1 MKKVV
6 LAFFIGILCTIFITN
21 YNQSIETAL
30 ADSVI
35 RLHVI
40 ANSDREHDQTL
51 KLKVR
56 DAILDEFGSSLDT
69 YDGIDYSRS
78 EIEKNLKLIEK
89 TAKNVIQKNGYDYSV
104 KASLGKSD
112 FPTKSYGN
120 VTLPAGSYEAL
131 KVEIGQAQ
139 GKNWW
144 CVMFPP
150 LCFVDGSCAEIPKSS
165 EEYLKSSL
173 GDNTYE
179 LITNSNQFPVEFK
192 FKAYEIWQNSKQ
204 PIKKIAK
211 NR

>member
-40 ANSDREHDQTL
+40 ANSDREHDQAL

-56 DAILDEFGSSLDT
+56 DAILDEFGSSFDT
-69 YDGIDYSRS
+69 YEGIDYSRS

-204 PIKKIAK
+204 AIKKIAIK
-211 NR
+211 

>member
-1 MKKVV
+1 MKKAV
-6 LAFFIGILCTIFITN
+6 LAFFIGILCTAFITN

-40 ANSDREHDQTL
+40 ANSDREHDQAL

-56 DAILDEFGSSLDT
+56 DAILEEFGSSLDT
-69 YDGIDYSRS
+69 YEGIDYSRA
-78 EIEKNLKLIEK
+78 EIEKNLEQIEK
-89 TAKNVIQKNGYDYSV
+89 CAKNVIETNGYDYDV
-104 KASLGKSD
+104 KASLGQSD
-112 FPTKSYGN
+112 FPTKSYGD

-131 KVEIGQAQ
+131 KVEIGKAD

-150 LCFVDGSCAEIPKSS
+150 LCFVDGSCVEVPDES

-173 GDNTYE
+173 GDETYE
-179 LITNSNQFPVEFK
+179 MITKSDEFPVEFK
-192 FKAYEIWQNSKQ
+192 FKAYEIWQNGKQ
-204 PIKKIAK
+204 AIKKIAK
-211 NR
+211 K

>member
-1 MKKVV
+1 MKKAV
-6 LAFFIGILCTIFITN
+6 LAFFIGVLCAIFITN

-40 ANSDREHDQTL
+40 ANSDREHDQAL

-56 DAILDEFGSSLDT
+56 DAILKEFGSSLDT
-69 YDGIDYSRS
+69 YEGIDYSRA
-78 EIEKNLKLIEK
+78 EIEKNLEQIEK
-89 TAKNVIQKNGYDYSV
+89 CAKDVIEKNGYDYDV
-104 KASLGKSD
+104 KASLGQSD
-112 FPTKSYGN
+112 FPTKTYGN

-131 KVEIGQAQ
+131 KVEIGSAQ

-150 LCFVDGSCAEIPKSS
+150 LCFVDGSCVEMPDES

-173 GDNTYE
+173 GDETYE
-179 LITNSNQFPVEFK
+179 MITKSDEFPVEFK
-192 FKAYEIWQNSKQ
+192 FKAYEIWQSGKQ
-204 PIKKIAK
+204 AIKRIAK
-211 NR
+211 R